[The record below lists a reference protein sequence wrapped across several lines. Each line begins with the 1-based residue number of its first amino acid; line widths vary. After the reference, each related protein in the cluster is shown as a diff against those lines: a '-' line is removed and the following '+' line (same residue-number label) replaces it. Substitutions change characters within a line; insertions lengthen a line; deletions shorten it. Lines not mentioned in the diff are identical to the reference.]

1 MVEIG
6 QSIQASRVL
15 ALYADLKTWRKVGKK
30 LGVSPSMAC
39 RVSKGYE
46 PKDIEIRRK
55 FGFSTVEYIE
65 QYRAPSGEF
74 EKRRKEQGND

>member
-6 QSIQASRVL
+6 LSAQALSVL
-15 ALYADLKTWRKVGKK
+15 ALYAEMKTWRKVGKK
-30 LGVSPSMAC
+30 LDVSPSMAC

-46 PKDIEIRRK
+46 PKDTGIRRK
-55 FGFSTVEYIE
+55 FGFSTVELIE

-74 EKRRKEQGND
+74 EKRKKETQ

>member
-1 MVEIG
+1 MAEIA

-15 ALYADLKTWRKVGKK
+15 ALYAEMKTWRKVGEE
-30 LGVSPSMAC
+30 LDVSPSMAC

-46 PKDIEIRRK
+46 PKDTGIRRK
-55 FGFSTVEYIE
+55 FGFSTVELIE

-74 EKRRKEQGND
+74 EKRKKEHR